1 CKVDVCSTGRVE
13 WNRPARMF
21 VMYRG
26 LPAFILSVLIA
37 LLPAAPIMAQAQ
49 SGAADPGGTA
59 DQSTNQTGA
68 TPAQRPLTTRDAL
81 QMYRDGRYQA
91 AVEETLAEI
100 QATPRNID
108 SYVVL
113 GWSLLALSRYQEAL
127 DWGKKA
133 LTVSPYD
140 ERVIEILGEASYRLN
155 RNEDALKYFQQY
167 VSLVP
172 GGDNRLIDDV
182 YYFMAET
189 YIRLGELN
197 HADIALSA
205 AIHFQPNEALYW
217 TRLGFVREH
226 LAQYKAALEAYNRA
240 IALNPNMRDAVNG
253 RDRVQPLANR

>member
-1 CKVDVCSTGRVE
+1 M
-13 WNRPARMF
+13 NRPSRKILLVSLTAVILVAR
-21 VMYRG
+21 V
-26 LPAFILSVLIA
+26 
-37 LLPAAPIMAQAQ
+37 AAQEQ
-49 SGAADPGGTA
+49 SAAADPGGTSA
-59 DQSTNQTGA
+59 QAATAQAA
-68 TPAQRPLTTRDAL
+68 TPRPLTTRDAL
-81 QMYRDGRYQA
+81 QMYRDGKYQA

-100 QATPRNID
+100 KATPRNID

-127 DWGKKA
+127 DWAKKA

-155 RNEDALKYFQQY
+155 KNQDALKYFQQY

-172 GGDNRLIDDV
+172 GGANRLIDDV

-189 YIRLGELN
+189 YIRLGDLN
-197 HADIALSA
+197 HADIALST

-217 TRLGFVREH
+217 TRLGYVREQ
-226 LAQYKAALEAYNRA
+226 LKQYASALEAYNRA
-240 IALNPNMRDAVNG
+240 LQLNPNLRDAVNG

>member
-1 CKVDVCSTGRVE
+1 M
-13 WNRPARMF
+13 NRPLGKTF
-21 VMYRG
+21 
-26 LPAFILSVLIA
+26 LIVA
-37 LLPAAPIMAQAQ
+37 VAVIAVTGAAAQDQ
-49 SGAADPGGTA
+49 SAAADPGGTNGGNG
-59 DQSTNQTGA
+59 T
-68 TPAQRPLTTRDAL
+68 AQAAPQRAPLTTRDAL
-81 QMYRDGRYQA
+81 RMYREGKYQA

-155 RNEDALKYFQQY
+155 NNQDALKYFEQY

-189 YIRLGELN
+189 YIRLGDLN
-197 HADIALSA
+197 HADIALST

-217 TRLGFVREH
+217 TRLGYVREQ
-226 LAQYKAALEAYNRA
+226 LKQYALALEAYNRA
-240 IALNPNMRDAVNG
+240 LQLNPNLRDAVNG
-253 RDRVQPLANR
+253 RDRVQPLATR

>member
-1 CKVDVCSTGRVE
+1 MNRRSRKYLLVLAIAAVAAARV
-13 WNRPARMF
+13 
-21 VMYRG
+21 
-26 LPAFILSVLIA
+26 
-37 LLPAAPIMAQAQ
+37 AAQDQ
-49 SGAADPGGTA
+49 SAAADPGGTA
-59 DQSTNQTGA
+59 GQTVNTQA
-68 TPAQRPLTTRDAL
+68 ASQRPLTTQDAL
-81 QMYRDGRYQA
+81 QMYRDGKYQA

-100 QATPRNID
+100 KATPRNID

-133 LTVSPYD
+133 LTVSPDD

-155 RNEDALKYFQQY
+155 NNQDALRYFEQY
-167 VSLVP
+167 VSIVP

-189 YIRLGELN
+189 YIRLGDLN

-217 TRLGFVREH
+217 TRLGYVREQ
-226 LAQYKAALEAYNRA
+226 LKQYSLALEAYNRA
-240 IALNPNMRDAVNG
+240 LKLNPNLRDAVNG